1 MTRRA
6 FGTLALVV
14 STLALGVVVNA
25 AGAQATARASSAV
38 VLIVTDGFRWQELF
52 TGADSVLIS
61 RKEGGVQDTARLRR
75 EYWRSTS
82 DERRRTLLPF
92 LWNTVAKQGTIWG
105 NVAAGSD
112 AHVTNGLKF
121 SYPGYNEML
130 TGAPDPQIDKN
141 GFGPNPNITVL
152 EGLSKRAGF
161 KNRVAAFGSWDV
173 LANVFNRKRAGFPV
187 HVAYDKPPGA
197 KPGAS
202 ERTID
207 RMYRT
212 TTRPWD
218 DGMSFDAFMET
229 LVLDWVKTKKP
240 RALFVGFGETDEW
253 AHDKRYD
260 LVLRSAHDVD
270 AYIAE
275 LWSTMQAMPEYRG
288 RVTFIIT
295 TDHGRG
301 FGAEW
306 TDHGKDVA
314 GAEQVWI
321 AMIGPGA
328 PTLGEVK
335 GAAAV
340 TQSQIAATVAAMVG
354 EDWRALS
361 PKAAASL
368 APIRK

>member
-1 MTRRA
+1 MATVSRKVCRVP
-6 FGTLALVV
+6 LVV
-14 STLALGVVVNA
+14 GALLVASSSLA
-25 AGAQATARASSAV
+25 AQPAPRASSAV
-38 VLIVTDGFRWQELF
+38 VLITIDGLRWQEVF
-52 TGADSVLIS
+52 TGADSALVS
-61 RKEGGVQDTARLRR
+61 RKEGGVPDTARLRR
-75 EYWRSTS
+75 DYWRSS
-82 DERRRTLLPF
+82 ADERRRALLPF
-92 LWNTVAKQGTIWG
+92 VWGTIAARGTIWG

-141 GFGPNPNITVL
+141 GFGPNPNVTVF
-152 EGLSKRAGF
+152 EALSKRPGLTD
-161 KNRVAAFGSWDV
+161 RVAAFGSWEV
-173 LANVFNRKRAGFPV
+173 FANIFNRKRAHFPV

-197 KPGAS
+197 KPGTP
-202 ERTID
+202 ERPID
-207 RMYRT
+207 RVYRT

-218 DGMSFDAFMET
+218 DGMSFDAFMQA
-229 LVLDWVKTKKP
+229 LVIDWVKTRKP
-240 RALFVGFGETDEW
+240 RVLFVGFGESDEW

-270 AYIAE
+270 GYIAE
-275 LWSTMQAMPEYRG
+275 LWNTMQRMPEYRG
-288 RVTFIIT
+288 AVTFIVT

-301 FGAEW
+301 VGAEW

-328 PTLGEVK
+328 PTLGEAK
-335 GAAAV
+335 GGPAI
-340 TQSQIAATVAAMVG
+340 TQAQIAATVAAMVG

-361 PKAAASL
+361 PKAAPSL
-368 APIRK
+368 ARIRR